1 LTLWRRKRTMALGS
15 AVIVIMLL
23 SAVGCAQ
30 TTAPAGGLDG
40 PSKRSALIFGTN
52 LSLYDTNDQVV
63 NNDATQRL
71 LKQTHMPIIRMP

>member
-63 NNDATQRL
+63 
-71 LKQTHMPIIRMP
+71 KQKVRADLRDQLVAL